1 MNAAATAA
9 TPAPETV
16 EHDTTHPCVL
26 IVDDDAL
33 TREVCSINLQ
43 LEGLRVLEAEDG
55 TFVHFV
61 TLPTDPENNPMRS
74 IAAFRAFTANGRE
87 RQVDEPVV
95 KSARIVGNY
104 RMLAEHI
111 R

>member
-1 MNAAATAA
+1 MRHNLISYQTKPGRAEENRALIEAVFAELA
-9 TPAPETV
+9 VAKPEK
-16 EHDTTHPCVL
+16 L
-26 IVDDDAL
+26 AYL
-33 TREVCSINLQ
+33 
-43 LEGLRVLEAEDG
+43 VLEAEDG